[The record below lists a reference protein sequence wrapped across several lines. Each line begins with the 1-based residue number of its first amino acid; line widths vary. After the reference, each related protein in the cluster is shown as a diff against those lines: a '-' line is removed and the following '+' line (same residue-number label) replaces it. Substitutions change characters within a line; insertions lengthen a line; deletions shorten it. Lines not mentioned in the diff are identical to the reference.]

1 MKKVIAILVVVI
13 GIMPAFSE
21 KWVGNVATYN
31 LPEGATMAS
40 GEKYRSGMISAAC
53 NGFRLG
59 STVQV
64 INAKN
69 GKSIDVV
76 INDTVKPELSYFILL
91 TPAAAREI
99 DMEWDA
105 GIAVVK
111 GNFNDINSAVSL
123 PIKGL
128 VAEGEIDKE
137 NIKEFPEINWP
148 VVADSSLSV
157 RATEKPDIDKIKRPD
172 NIEKDDKKLDADKED
187 KRYPYKEKE
196 AFPSKKEENLI
207 KYDYEFLPD
216 KSVKTE
222 KSSLSPTD
230 EYAKS
235 PVERSDKIF
244 EDDKDRYDPK
254 KEYVKSPIERVDKI
268 FEDDKDRYDPKK
280 EYVKTPI
287 ERLDKIFE
295 DDRDRYDPKKEYVK
309 TPIERVDKIFEDD
322 KDKYDPK
329 NE

>member
-1 MKKVIAILVVVI
+1 MKKIITILAIFI
-13 GIMPAFSE
+13 GILPVFSE

-40 GEKYRSGMISAAC
+40 GEKYHSDMISAAC

-91 TPAAAREI
+91 TPSAAREI

-111 GNFNDINSAVSL
+111 GNFNDINSTISL
-123 PIKGL
+123 PINGL
-128 VAEGEIDKE
+128 VSEGEIDKE
-137 NIKEFPEINWP
+137 NVKEFPEINWP
-148 VVADSSLSV
+148 NVVDNSLND
-157 RATEKPDIDKIKRPD
+157 RATEKPDLEKVTPPV
-172 NIEKDDKKLDADKED
+172 NLEKDDKKLDADKED
-187 KRYPYKEKE
+187 KIYPYKEKE

-216 KSVKTE
+216 KIIEKQKTPE
-222 KSSLSPTD
+222 SPTD
-230 EYAKS
+230 E
-235 PVERSDKIF
+235 F
-244 EDDKDRYDPK
+244 
-254 KEYVKSPIERVDKI
+254 VKSPTER
-268 FEDDKDRYDPKK
+268 
-280 EYVKTPI
+280 T
-287 ERLDKIFE
+287 
-295 DDRDRYDPKKEYVK
+295 
-309 TPIERVDKIFEDD
+309 DKIFEDD
-322 KDKYDPK
+322 KDKYNPK
-329 NE
+329 EEYVKSPTERMDKIFEDDKDKYNPK